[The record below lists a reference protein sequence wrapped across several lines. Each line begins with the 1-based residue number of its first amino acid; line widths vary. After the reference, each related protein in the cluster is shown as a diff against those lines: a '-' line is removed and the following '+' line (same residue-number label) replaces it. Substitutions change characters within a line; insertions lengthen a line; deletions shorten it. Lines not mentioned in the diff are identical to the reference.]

1 MKTLLLAAAKVVLT
15 VGLFALALRSINL
28 GDVLIQIRRLP
39 SITFLLVAVLFVGQ
53 MAMSAVRLLAITGIL
68 TSPVPLAKALRIN
81 WVGAFF
87 SQALVTFVSGDVVRA
102 MMLSRSCGMTTR
114 DSVGAVTLDRAV
126 GLLSSLLIVSVS
138 APWAI
143 QLTGD
148 EKMRHSIEVLAV
160 IGVLLVTGFAMVGY
174 LARHPELVQIV
185 RAKISRFRIAYVV
198 LDAMSVARHLFHG
211 RRQLPKILMT
221 SFVIQIINVT
231 VIFALINGMG
241 AQVSIFQC
249 MLIVPTVML
258 ISLLPFS
265 IAGWGLRESAMAT
278 GFSLVHT
285 PAAVALAASVMFGVF
300 SLLLALPGGLLWWR
314 SSSGTQVPLEPK
326 EI

>member
-1 MKTLLLAAAKVVLT
+1 MKTLLLGAAKVALT
-15 VGLFALALRSINL
+15 LGLFALALRSIDI
-28 GDVLIQIRRLP
+28 GDVWLHIRRLP
-39 SITFLLVAVLFVGQ
+39 AITFLLVAVLFVCQ
-53 MAMSAVRLLAITGIL
+53 MAASGVRLSAITGIL
-68 TSPVPLAKALRIN
+68 TSPVPLAKTLRIN

-102 MMLSRSCGMTTR
+102 MMLSRSCGMTMR
-114 DSVGAVTLDRAV
+114 DSVGTVTLDRAV
-126 GLLSSLLIVSVS
+126 GLLSSLLIVSMT

-148 EKMRHSIEVLAV
+148 ETMRHSIEVLAV
-160 IGVLLVTGFAMVGY
+160 IGVLLVTGFTMVGY

-185 RAKISRFRIAYVV
+185 RAKIRGSRIAYVV
-198 LDAMSVARHLFHG
+198 LDAMSVARHLFNG
-211 RRQLPKILMT
+211 RRQLPKILGT

-249 MLIVPTVML
+249 LLIVPTVML

-278 GFSLVHT
+278 GFSLVHI
-285 PAAVALAASVMFGVF
+285 PAAVALAASLMFGVF
-300 SLLLALPGGLLWWR
+300 TLLLALPGGALWW
-314 SSSGTQVPLEPK
+314 SSGTKILAEAK
-326 EI
+326 ES